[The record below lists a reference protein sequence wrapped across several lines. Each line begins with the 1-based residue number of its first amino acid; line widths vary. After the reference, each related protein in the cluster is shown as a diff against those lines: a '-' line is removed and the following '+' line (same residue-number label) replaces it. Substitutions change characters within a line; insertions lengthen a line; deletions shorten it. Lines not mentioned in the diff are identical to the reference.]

1 MKFNK
6 NICIITGVFLFFI
19 SSISISAQIRF
30 IKPEKI
36 RYDEYIGIM
45 PIDDDLDIYL
55 NNPCYFNCGEDI
67 ADFSFNW
74 SNSFDTAV
82 NNEILLKR
90 AREKA
95 KRDWFNKQKNLIK
108 ENIERKLGNNFNNYN
123 EAKDA
128 LFLSSESGNIY
139 RNSKPPKNKYRG
151 LRNYNISNEFLK
163 ELKLLQLRKIE
174 ISAGNINNSKYAY
187 LKVSGTVLKDINN
200 LNLIT
205 QKWNNILEPLKSNII
220 SNHYYNSIY
229 RKLNKLGEGF
239 NDEIIRL
246 KNNYYNSFDEWEQL
260 NLMQFL
266 LNFEEYKKYSNPPYA
281 YNPLFDKFKDIDK
294 ATSPVIEDYAI
305 KHKDSKPSIFDP
317 NYLNFLYKKYEAEWG
332 IGSTEYMYRKSTI
345 PSIYE
350 KLKKE
355 TIDNL
360 VNDVNTDDFIIENL
374 LEVARTN
381 ILNNNNLTEAEKLIE
396 FRKLYDTYDPLLTN
410 SSSQDDYNAKIKS
423 YIAYFKRRGNHEF
436 ANYLETLLPLDNS
449 FSKEDYIKL
458 YETIRKQKLNYFYAL
473 LKEIGLATFDA
484 FKPVI
489 EMALWEVGGTV
500 ALKVL
505 SKLPIKYLTTP
516 IKNVIAR
523 LKAPTSTA
531 FSNLK
536 HAKKYGIQSYKQL
549 AKEFEQ
555 LGLKLSKEGVERH
568 HLIEV
573 RFFKENPNIRAQL
586 QNKFGTKTDDWLCI
600 IVEKTNKLTQ
610 SEHYVLSQKWLKAI
624 GKKNQTPGTT
634 GFNSDNVP
642 FNVIIEQARKIYKD
656 YPEILNALGI

>member
-6 NICIITGVFLFFI
+6 NICIITGFFI
-19 SSISISAQIRF
+19 FLINSISAQ
-30 IKPEKI
+30 I
-36 RYDEYIGIM
+36 RYDEYIGII
-45 PIDDDLDIYL
+45 PFDDDLDIYL
-55 NNPCYFNCGEDI
+55 KNPCYFNCGEDI

-82 NNEILLKR
+82 KNEILLKR
-90 AREKA
+90 ARDEA

-108 ENIERKLGNNFNNYN
+108 ENIESKLGNKFANYN

-128 LFLSSESGNIY
+128 LFLSSESENITK
-139 RNSKPPKNKYRG
+139 NAKPLINKYRT
-151 LRNYNISNEFLK
+151 LRSNGYNISRGYLK
-163 ELKLLQLRKIE
+163 ELKLLQLRKAE
-174 ISAGNINNSKYAY
+174 IDAGNINNSKYGY
-187 LKVSGTVLKDINN
+187 LKANNILLKDIKDIET
-200 LNLIT
+200 LN
-205 QKWNNILEPLKSNII
+205 QKWDNIVIPLGSNI
-220 SNHYYNSIY
+220 SKSHYNNSIY
-229 RKLNKLGEGF
+229 QKLNNLGTSF
-239 NDEIIRL
+239 NEEIIAL
-246 KNNYYNSFDEWEQL
+246 KNNYYNSFDEWKQL
-260 NLMQFL
+260 NLMQVL
-266 LNFEEYKKYSNPPYA
+266 LNFIEYKRLTSCGVCLLPESFYQ
-281 YNPLFDKFKDIDK
+281 FKDIDK

-305 KHKDSKPSIFDP
+305 KNRNKTPSIFENTNIYTIANKILDEQGAAT
-317 NYLNFLYKKYEAEWG
+317 YIEAYDLAMV
-332 IGSTEYMYRKSTI
+332 IINRQRI
-345 PSIYE
+345 I
-350 KLKKE
+350 
-355 TIDNL
+355 INNL
-360 VNDVNTDDFIIENL
+360 VNDVNSDDFVIENL
-374 LEVARTN
+374 LEGARTN

-410 SSSQDDYNAKIKS
+410 SSTQVDYNAKIRS
-423 YIAYFKRRGNHEF
+423 YITYFKRRGNHEF
-436 ANYLETLLPLDNS
+436 ANYLETLLSLDNS

-458 YETIRKQKLNYFYAL
+458 YETIREQKLNYFYAL

-489 EMALWEVGGTV
+489 EMALWEVGGGV

-516 IKNVIAR
+516 IKNVITR
-523 LKAPTSTA
+523 LQATTSTA

-586 QNKFGTKTDDWLCI
+586 QNKFGANTDDWLCI

-610 SEHYVLSQKWLKAI
+610 SEHYILSQKWLKAI
-624 GKKNQTPGTT
+624 GRKGQSPGTT

-642 FNVIIEQARKIYKD
+642 FDVIIEQARKIYKD